1 MRIALVT
8 GASDVASQVETDRPL
23 VAALGRA
30 GAEVAEP
37 DWRDEGI
44 DWAAFDLAVVRT
56 TWDYTAHRDA
66 FVIWAERVAAV
77 TRLVNDADVLRWNT
91 HTSYLLELEER
102 GAPVVPT
109 AWLARGGRIDLAALL
124 SARGW
129 TRAVVK
135 PAVASGSDGLLRVE
149 DAAHA
154 RDAGQRHVDDLLAVG
169 DVLVQPYL
177 PSIETEGELSV
188 VVLDG
193 EVSHAVRKRPSPG
206 EFRIQEQHGGRYARE
221 APSRDVAELAR
232 WVVAATGAEPLIA
245 RVDLVAGDDGTPQL
259 VELELTEPDLYLTL
273 APEAAERLA
282 ALLVARAL
290 PSD

>member
-8 GASDVASQVETDRPL
+8 GASDVAYQAETDRPL
-23 VAALGRA
+23 VSALERA
-30 GAEVAEP
+30 GAAVVEP
-37 DWRDEGI
+37 DWRDDAV
-44 DWAAFDLAVVRT
+44 DWAAVDLAVVRT

-66 FVIWAERVAAV
+66 FVAWAERVAAA

-91 HTSYLLELEER
+91 HKSYLLELEER

-109 AWLARGGRIDLAALL
+109 AWLARGDRIDLAELL
-124 SARGW
+124 GVRGW
-129 TRAVVK
+129 SRAVVK

-154 RDAGQRHVDDLLAVG
+154 SDAGQRHLDDLLAVG
-169 DVLVQPYL
+169 DALVQPYL

-221 APSRDVAELAR
+221 EPSRAVADLAR
-232 WVVAATGAEPLIA
+232 WVVAATGAGPLIA
-245 RVDLVAGDDGTPQL
+245 RVDLVAGEDGTPQL
-259 VELELTEPDLYLTL
+259 VELELTEPDLYLML

-290 PSD
+290 PSL